1 MTTVDI
7 VFEYGKHPGESVLR
21 AVNNVREVYGIRR
34 ILFHE
39 SAHTV
44 RLEYDA
50 TRLTSAA
57 VHQLLRRAG
66 LDLTREIPAATV
78 PVPPDE
84 SAGASTPGAKA

>member
-1 MTTVDI
+1 MTTVEI
-7 VFEYGKHPGESVLR
+7 VFAYGKHPDESVMR

-39 SAHTV
+39 AEHTV

-78 PVPPDE
+78 PELPGE
-84 SAGASTPGAKA
+84 AAGASTPGAKA